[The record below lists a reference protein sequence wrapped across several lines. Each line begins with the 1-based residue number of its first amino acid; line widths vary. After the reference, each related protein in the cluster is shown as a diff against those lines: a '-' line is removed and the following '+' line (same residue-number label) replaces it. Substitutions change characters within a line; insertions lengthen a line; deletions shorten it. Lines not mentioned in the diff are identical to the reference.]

1 MSKPISTSQ
10 ALVDTSFED
19 ALPPPIIE
27 EAPSKIM
34 KIGNDIM
41 CGALAGVL
49 AKTAVAPAERV
60 KMSFQITK
68 DRFSISAAL
77 TRASSMASEGGI
89 LSLWR
94 GHSSTVLRV
103 APFAGFSYAFHD
115 YAEKEFKRNLQVDR
129 LPFMYKFT
137 AGAFGGGFATLLT
150 YPLVRTSSHSCH
162 CGFLSVVMCVL
173 YVCIF
178 AMLPSCIAWCMY

>member
-19 ALPPPIIE
+19 ALSSPIIKE
-27 EAPSKIM
+27 SPSEFEKVC
-34 KIGNDIM
+34 NDIF

-77 TRASSMASEGGI
+77 TRARNMISEGGV

-129 LPFMYKFT
+129 LPLTYKFI

-150 YPLVRTSSHSCH
+150 YPLVGTHVTDDQAAYSYSNVSCVS
-162 CGFLSVVMCVL
+162 GVCV
-173 YVCIF
+173 
-178 AMLPSCIAWCMY
+178 